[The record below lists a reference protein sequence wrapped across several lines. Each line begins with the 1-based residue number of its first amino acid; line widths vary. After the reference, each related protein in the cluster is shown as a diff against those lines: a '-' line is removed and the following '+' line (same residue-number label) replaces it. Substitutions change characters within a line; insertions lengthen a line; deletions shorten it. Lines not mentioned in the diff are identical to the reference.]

1 MKFLQ
6 QLDRLFTGREKSR
19 EPWGSFDPWDLVIE
33 DSSYA
38 ETNHTSMMYKIGQAL
53 KSRTFWTLVLMF
65 IINGISGVR
74 EQINPGWLTTID
86 SVLGILAAYFHVNP
100 SQNYHE

>member
-6 QLDRLFTGREKSR
+6 KLDRLFTGREKSR
-19 EPWGSFDPWDLVIE
+19 EPYGVMSLWDLVIE
-33 DSSYA
+33 DSSL

-53 KSRTFWTLVLMF
+53 KSRTFWTLVVMF
-65 IINGISGVR
+65 IINGISGIR
-74 EQINPGWLTTID
+74 ENINPGWLTTID